1 MRLAVGAGGA
11 CGEAGGAAWLCPAV
25 GRRWLGPMAAVFL
38 VILYEYSPLFYI
50 TVVFVCFLVTSGLV
64 LGW

>member
-1 MRLAVGAGGA
+1 MRR
-11 CGEAGGAAWLCPAV
+11 AA
-25 GRRWLGPMAAVFL
+25 RLGPMAAVFL
-38 VILYEYSPLFYI
+38 VTLYEYSPLFYI